1 MEYADGKEMTR
12 CKTCDGT
19 DFEYVDGKDPKCMT
33 CRPAA
38 STAAMDMAYEKRV
51 REALEEIV
59 HSEVTVKQMKD
70 HLKAASI
77 QPPSNAFVL
86 ELITTIGRVRFSR
99 AGSGSGQYWK
109 TEVWRCLRGEFRAEF
124 RAKFRADFRA
134 MI

>member
-1 MEYADGKEMTR
+1 MEYVDGKEMTR

-77 QPPSNAFVL
+77 HPPRKN
-86 ELITTIGRVRFSR
+86 EL
-99 AGSGSGQYWK
+99 
-109 TEVWRCLRGEFRAEF
+109 C
-124 RAKFRADFRA
+124 
-134 MI
+134 

>member
-1 MEYADGKEMTR
+1 MEYVDAKEMTR

-70 HLKAASI
+70 HLIARVLDLRRAQTLAPHPRSTIPPPLRRQCHDSTDSFRAAGREALFG
-77 QPPSNAFVL
+77 PPS
-86 ELITTIGRVRFSR
+86 
-99 AGSGSGQYWK
+99 Q
-109 TEVWRCLRGEFRAEF
+109 
-124 RAKFRADFRA
+124 
-134 MI
+134 